1 MSENTGE
8 PYWQKVQELSESKTP
23 AERLAQT
30 LSDSIRNGQ
39 LDLIWGPDQIEVPP
53 KPPERYCLFLDID
66 GTLLKHFGDKP
77 EQFGDN
83 LPVLEGVP
91 ELVQLCGKRG
101 HIIILTSGRR
111 ESFREITEK
120 QLRNAGIPFDHLILG
135 CSNAIRIL
143 VNDTK
148 PYRDDSPQTA
158 IAFNLERD
166 KGVQELVEFLRSH

>member
-1 MSENTGE
+1 MSEKIPPQDAPKRLRE
-8 PYWQKVQELSESKTP
+8 LLSEFT
-23 AERLAQT
+23 E
-30 LSDSIRNGQ
+30 NGQ
-39 LDLIWGPDQIEVPP
+39 LDLIWGPDPIQVPL
-53 KPPERYCLFLDID
+53 KPQERYCLFLDID

-83 LPVLEGVP
+83 LPVLDGVP

-111 ESFREITEK
+111 ESFREITER
-120 QLRNAGIPFDHLILG
+120 QLKNAGIPFDQLILG
-135 CSNAIRIL
+135 CGNGIRLI

-148 PYRDDSPQTA
+148 PYRQDNPQTA
-158 IAFNLERD
+158 FAFNLERD